1 MEKDMPIRDAPD
13 CQEKSRVPRE
23 TGSAVFC
30 TVLVRRNGS
39 KKMCSRRSSPC
50 GGGEGGK
57 MLDPSCLRVRS
68 EDRKKTSDLVFG

>member
-1 MEKDMPIRDAPD
+1 MPIRDAPD

-30 TVLVRRNGS
+30 AVLVRRNGS
-39 KKMCSRRSSPC
+39 KRKKMCTRRSFPC
-50 GGGEGGK
+50 GRRKGGK
-57 MLDPSCLRVRS
+57 MLDPSYRRVRP